1 MSVKIPIQKGALSI
15 HDSKGRV
22 VDYHISTP
30 EPARRRILNKI
41 VDNKNGDAIGVYRAL
56 LARRTLGKNR
66 LNEHQLSVLT
76 ADANYIKNKYYN
88 SSRWAKS
95 EAYAVAGKAN
105 AVAGKAYAVAGKA
118 DAVARKA
125 YAVVGKANAVAG
137 KATKPKK
144 TGRKTKKVIIP
155 VEKGGLS
162 AFSNKGKK
170 VDYHISS
177 PDKTRHYVLNRV
189 VQSHHKDGLSVYRAL
204 IARRT
209 LGKNRLSVTQL
220 SILTRDADY
229 VKKKYGKT
237 SKWSKKKKSTAYDDD
252 DDEDYEDDDDDDED
266 EPMMDSDDESSSSS
280 SSSSSSEEENE
291 EYDSSESDS
300 D

>member
-76 ADANYIKNKYYN
+76 ADANYIKKKYYN

-95 EAYAVAGKAN
+95 EAYSVASKAYSVAGKAN
-105 AVAGKAYAVAGKA
+105 AVASKAYAVADKA
-118 DAVARKA
+118 K
-125 YAVVGKANAVAG
+125 
-137 KATKPKK
+137 KPKK

-162 AFSNKGKK
+162 AFSKTGKK

-220 SILTRDADY
+220 SILTHDADY

-252 DDEDYEDDDDDDED
+252 DEDYENNDDDEDYEDDDDEDDND
-266 EPMMDSDDESSSSS
+266 EPMMDSNDESSSSS